1 LLNPF
6 RLIYVVLRGERDR
19 VPLTIADIYGTLE
32 SPPNPRQRDAIEL
45 LDGPLRIIA
54 GPGSGKTH
62 ALVVRTLNLICCRG
76 IPPGRIVVVTFT
88 ERAARELQDRIRLYA
103 NRVPGVPK
111 QLAELNVGTIHWFC
125 GVVLRRHHPT
135 LRRYE
140 PLDALGQKLFI
151 YRRIDTICEDLRP
164 GGQYLGRWRSKSSGV
179 QGLAAWLTKITEET
193 ITSAQLRASGD
204 PFLGMLATA
213 YERYREALTESG
225 YLDFSAILREL
236 YDLLVN
242 DHAALQTAQAEY
254 SHFMV
259 DEYQDTN
266 YVQEEV
272 LLRLAAPNYNI
283 AVVGDD
289 DQSLYRFRG
298 ATVRNILEFGD
309 RLTALGHQSRTVPL
323 EVNYRSHPMVIQAYR
338 DFMSDC
344 NWVSEGIPFR
354 VAHDVMPD
362 PTKQFGNYSGA
373 VGLSGTPAELA
384 DLVQLLIQRR
394 AVQDASQ
401 IALLFYSVASDG
413 RDTITALRQRG
424 IECYAPRAGRFLDHE
439 EVRHAVGVLWA
450 IGGFSDDNPD
460 RPAGGPVS
468 ETCDWASICL
478 AHLRR
483 HAQAADLSAWLD
495 ARRRDIDALER
506 GQDISASLLDLLYQA
521 LRYDP
526 LRAILGDPIAATN
539 LGYLTSL
546 LRVFQQQFGFH
557 VIHGGNKQYLPWAL
571 WTSFFY
577 LLHST
582 GVDDV
587 EKEESAPLGM
597 VQVMTIHQAKGLE
610 FPVVIVGSIDR
621 TARSSKE
628 IDQLLGPLYPRGAFE
643 PTQRVTE
650 FDWRRLF
657 YVGFSRAQH
666 LLIMYSDGAPY
677 RFFRPMLQRIPQ
689 RGAVNWDDIVRL
701 VPREPL
707 VPPRQKPILSL
718 TGHINVY
725 RRCTRQYEFFN
736 EDGFAPSFAAQVF
749 FGTVVH
755 QTIEDIHRHVL
766 DGRPEPLDEAR
777 IDQYFQRNSELLR
790 RRGIHPLA
798 PNQREEAKAHVLRY
812 FNANRDRLRNVIDTE
827 VEVML
832 EQDRYVLDGRVDLI
846 RSDDGALEMVDFKA
860 QRRLDQGVEFDAYSD
875 QLAFYWHLLEERYG
889 RRPDRA
895 ILYFTGEEQADQARV
910 LVDLSRADIR
920 GVVQRFDETA
930 QLILARQFELRHYP
944 PRDTC
949 RACDFK
955 YYCRRAEAD
964 VGQ

>member
-1 LLNPF
+1 
-6 RLIYVVLRGERDR
+6 
-19 VPLTIADIYGTLE
+19 VPPTIADIYATLE
-32 SPPNPRQRDAIEL
+32 SPPNPRQRNAIEL

-62 ALVVRTLNLICCRG
+62 VLVVRTLNLICCRE
-76 IPPGRIVVVTFT
+76 IPPSRIVVVTFT

-103 NRVPGVPK
+103 NHLGEIPR

-151 YRRIDTICEDLRP
+151 YRRLNEICEDLRP
-164 GGQYLGRWRSKSSGV
+164 GGRYLGRWRSKSSAV
-179 QGLAAWLTKITEET
+179 YELAGWLNKVTEET
-193 ITSAQLRASGD
+193 ITADQLRATGD
-204 PFLGMLATA
+204 PFLQMLATA
-213 YERYREALTESG
+213 YERYRTALTETG

-236 YDLLVN
+236 YDLLSN
-242 DHAALQTAQAEY
+242 DRAALQRAQAEY
-254 SHFMV
+254 SHFMI

-266 YVQEEV
+266 YVQEDV
-272 LLRLAAPNYNI
+272 LLRLAAPAYNI

-298 ATVRNILEFGD
+298 ATVRNILEFED
-309 RLTALGHQSRTVPL
+309 RLRALGQQSRTVPL
-323 EVNYRSHPMVIQAYR
+323 EVNYRSHPLVIQTYR
-338 DFMSDC
+338 DFMGDC
-344 NWVSEGIPFR
+344 DWVSEGVQFR
-354 VAHDVMPD
+354 ATHDVLPD
-362 PTKQFGNYSGA
+362 PGKQFGNYPA
-373 VGLSGTPAELA
+373 TVGLRGTPVELA
-384 DLVQLLIQRR
+384 DLVQLLIQRH
-394 AVQDASQ
+394 AVRDANQ

-413 RDTITALRQRG
+413 RDVINALRQRG

-439 EVRHAVGVLWA
+439 EVRHAVAVLWTLA
-450 IGGFSDDNPD
+450 GFSEEDPE

-468 ETCDWASICL
+468 DTCDWASGCA

-483 HAQAADLSAWLD
+483 HAQATGLSAWL
-495 ARRRDIDALER
+495 AAKRREIDALQR
-506 GQDISASLLDLLYQA
+506 GQDMGASLLDLLYQA
-521 LRYDP
+521 LRYEP
-526 LRAILGDPIAATN
+526 LRSVLADPIAATN

-546 LRVFQQQFGFH
+546 LRVFQQQFGFN
-557 VIHGGNKQYLPWAL
+557 VIHGGNRQYLPWAL

-577 LLHST
+577 FLHST

-610 FPVVIVGSIDR
+610 FPVVVVGSLDR
-621 TARSSKE
+621 TARSAKE
-628 IDQLLGPLYPRGAFE
+628 IDRVLGPLYPRGAFE

-666 LLIMYSDGAPY
+666 LLIAYADGASH
-677 RFFRPMLQRIPQ
+677 RFFQPLLRRVPDARTVDWDAVTHLMTREDVAPQ
-689 RGAVNWDDIVRL
+689 KEKQV
-701 VPREPL
+701 
-707 VPPRQKPILSL
+707 LSL

-766 DGRPEPLDEAR
+766 DARPEPLEEGL
-777 IDQYFQRNSELLR
+777 IEQYFQRNSELLR

-798 PNQREEAKAHVLRY
+798 PTQREEAKAHVLRY
-812 FNANRDRLRNVIDTE
+812 FTSNRERLQHVIDTE

-832 EQDRYVLDGRVDLI
+832 EQDKYVLDGRVDLI

-860 QRRLDQGVEFDAYSD
+860 QRRADQGEEFDAYRD
-875 QLAFYWHLLEERYG
+875 QLALYWHLLEERYG

-895 ILYFTGEEQADQARV
+895 ILYFTGEDDVNRARV
-910 LVDLSRADIR
+910 LVDLAQSDIR
-920 GVVQRFDETA
+920 DVVRRFDATA
-930 QLILARQFELRHYP
+930 QQILARQFRLIHYP

-955 YYCRRAEAD
+955 HYCRRAEAD
-964 VGQ
+964 GEE

>member
-1 LLNPF
+1 M
-6 RLIYVVLRGERDR
+6 
-19 VPLTIADIYGTLE
+19 PLTIADIYATLE
-32 SPPNPRQRDAIEL
+32 SPPNQRQRAAIEL

-62 ALVVRTLNLICCRG
+62 VLVLRTLNLICCQG

-88 ERAARELQDRIRLYA
+88 ERAAREITDRVRLYA
-103 NRVPGVPK
+103 NRLPEVPK

-125 GVVLRRHHPT
+125 GVVLRRYHPT

-140 PLDALGQKLFI
+140 PLDGLGQKLFI
-151 YRRIDTICEDLRP
+151 YKRLNEICDDTLRP
-164 GGQYLGRWRSKSSGV
+164 GGRYLGRWQSKSSAA
-179 QGLAAWLTKITEET
+179 QELAGWLNKVTEET
-193 ITSAQLRASGD
+193 ITSAQLRGTDDA
-204 PFLGMLATA
+204 FLGMLATA
-213 YERYREALTESG
+213 YERYRAALHDSG

-236 YDLLVN
+236 YDLLTN
-242 DHAALQTAQAEY
+242 DPAVLQRAQEDYA
-254 SHFMV
+254 HFMI

-266 YVQEEV
+266 YVQEDV
-272 LLRLAAPNYNI
+272 LLKLAAPQYNM

-298 ATVRNILEFGD
+298 ATVRNILEFSD
-309 RLTALGHQSRTVPL
+309 RLKALGQPPQTVPL
-323 EVNYRSHPMVIQAYR
+323 EVNYRSHPSVIRAYL

-344 NWVSEGIPFR
+344 NWVSGGVQFR
-354 VAHDVMPD
+354 AAHDVVPD
-362 PTKQFGNYSGA
+362 PGKQFANYPA
-373 VGLSGTPAELA
+373 TVGLVGTPTGLA
-384 DLVQLLIQRR
+384 DLIQMLIRR
-394 AVQDASQ
+394 GAVQDLSQ

-413 RDTITALRQRG
+413 RDAINALRQRG

-450 IGGFSDDNPD
+450 LGGFADDD
-460 RPAGGPVS
+460 AERPANGPVS
-468 ETCDWASICL
+468 DTCAWASECL

-483 HAQAADLSAWLD
+483 RPEAAELCVWLD
-495 ARRRDIDALER
+495 QKRRQIDALQR
-506 GQDISASLLDLLYQA
+506 GDDIRASLLDVLYQA
-521 LRYDP
+521 LRHDP
-526 LRAILGDPIAATN
+526 LRAFLEDPIAATN
-539 LGYLTSL
+539 IGYLTSL

-610 FPVVIVGSIDR
+610 FPVVIVGSLER
-621 TARSSKE
+621 TARTAKE
-628 IDQLLGPLYPRGAFE
+628 MDRLLGPLYPRGAFE

-666 LLIMYSDGAPY
+666 LLIAYSDGAPY
-677 RFFRPMLQRIPQ
+677 GFFQPMLQRISDS
-689 RGAVNWDDIVRL
+689 GAVNWDDIVRFL
-701 VPREPL
+701 PREEV
-707 VPPRQKPILSL
+707 VPSKQKPMLSL

-725 RRCTRQYEFFN
+725 RRCPRQYEFFN
-736 EDGFAPSFAAQVF
+736 EDAFAPSFAAQVF

-766 DGRPEPLDEAR
+766 DGRPEALDEGL
-777 IDQYFQRNSELLR
+777 IEQFFQRNSELLR

-798 PNQREEAKAHVLRY
+798 PNQREEAKAHVFRY
-812 FNANRDRLRNVIDTE
+812 FNANRERMGNVIDTE

-832 EQDRYVLDGRVDLI
+832 EQDSYLLDGRVDLI

-860 QRRLDQGVEFDAYSD
+860 QRRLDQGEEFDAYRD
-875 QLAFYWHLLEERYG
+875 QLALYWHLLEQRYG

-895 ILYFTGEEQADQARV
+895 VLYFTGEEAAERARV
-910 LVDLSRADIR
+910 LVDLPQADIKD
-920 GVVQRFDETA
+920 VVKRFDVTA
-930 QLILARQFELRHYP
+930 QHILAREFELRHYP

-955 YYCRRAEAD
+955 HYCRRAEVD
-964 VGQ
+964 VGE